1 MKKRHAQ
8 ETAIITGAIAD
19 SIHWLLI
26 LPPHV
31 HVREI
36 MIRPAGQSYP

>member
-19 SIHWLLI
+19 SIHWLLA
-26 LPPHV
+26 LPPDV

-36 MIRPAGQSYP
+36 MISRTGQIYP